1 MAKIIKY
8 KTLSCEVNHGTKETP
23 EIEQIFSNVT
33 MGWNEANEEIAK
45 KEAYN
50 GDYTIEDDGQP
61 EPEIVHT
68 VEDRVEVLEETS
80 ATKDEVQAVWDQLE
94 TAYQEGVDS
103 I

>member
-33 MGWNEANEEIAK
+33 MGWNEVNEQIAK

-50 GDYTIEDDGQP
+50 GHYTIEDDGQP
-61 EPEIVHT
+61 EPEPEVSL
-68 VEDRVEVLEETS
+68 EDAMDVL
-80 ATKDEVQAVWDQLE
+80 L
-94 TAYQEGVDS
+94 GL
-103 I
+103 